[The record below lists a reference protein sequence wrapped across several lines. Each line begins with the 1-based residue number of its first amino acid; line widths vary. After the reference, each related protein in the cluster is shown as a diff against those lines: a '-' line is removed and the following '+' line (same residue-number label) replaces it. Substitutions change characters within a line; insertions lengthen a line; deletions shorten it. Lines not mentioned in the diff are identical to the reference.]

1 MQTLYNI
8 VTYNHQHYPELV
20 EEKDR
25 RAVEKL
31 IARLQYMECEILPV
45 AGGSINISPT
55 GNVFIHNYPTRLHRK
70 INLVSS
76 VFT

>member
-8 VTYNHQHYPELV
+8 VTYNHQLYAALT

-25 RAVEKL
+25 RTVERL
-31 IARLQYMECEILPV
+31 IARLQYLEDEILPV

-55 GNVFIHNYPTRLHRK
+55 GNVFIHNYPPLLHRK
-70 INLVSS
+70 MNLV
-76 VFT
+76 